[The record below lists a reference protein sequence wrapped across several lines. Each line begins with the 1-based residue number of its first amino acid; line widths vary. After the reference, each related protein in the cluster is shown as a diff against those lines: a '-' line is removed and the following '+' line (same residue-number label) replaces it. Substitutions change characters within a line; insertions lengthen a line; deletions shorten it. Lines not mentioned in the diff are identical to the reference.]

1 MLLHRSNMATTHYS
15 DDQPS
20 PPHTPPSPARK
31 RSDSASPVTLE
42 EDAVEVERRNRKRST
57 FILLRYLRKSTAV
70 ILLCGTSFAGF
81 LHAAYNFVITIKEN
95 EGKTP
100 GVIVLGMHRSGTS
113 MLSGLLVEG
122 FKYDMGDDIMKPS
135 FDNEKGFYE
144 NNDVVTQN
152 DEFLLKQRASWSS
165 NLVGFNPDKA
175 LEQKAKGKLK
185 FKDGKQALQFLNKY
199 KFSPY
204 LLKDPRL
211 CITLP
216 IWLNL
221 VDEEPAIVFTYRHP
235 LEVAMSLKSRGEEY
249 HRQKV
254 ERKENTTVHNID
266 EITMEKGLLLWVT
279 YNVRALQYS
288 LGLCRVYTSN
298 EAVYGDPQVELQRIN
313 DELMTKCNM
322 IQSPNSVISLEVV
335 NSFVDAKLQHNKK
348 NSGSRSKQKILKDYG
363 NGCKAI
369 DFKSDYEEKSAYRK
383 AEVDMYLIAMQL
395 FCDMENGHAYK
406 DDYTWPDLT
415 QL

>member
-1 MLLHRSNMATTHYS
+1 MLPHRSNMASTHYS

-20 PPHTPPSPARK
+20 PPQTLPSQARK
-31 RSDSASPVTLE
+31 RSNRASPVTLE
-42 EDAVEVERRNRKRST
+42 EDAVEVERRNRKRFTS
-57 FILLRYLRKSTAV
+57 ILLRYLRKSTAV
-70 ILLCGTSFAGF
+70 ILLCATSFAGF
-81 LHAAYNFVITIKEN
+81 LHAEYTFVITIKEN
-95 EGKTP
+95 EGKTSP
-100 GVIVLGMHRSGTS
+100 GVFVLGMHRSGTS

-122 FKYDMGDDIMKPS
+122 FRYDMGDDIMKPS

-144 NNDVVTQN
+144 NNNVVNQN
-152 DEFLLKQRASWSS
+152 DEFLLMQGASWSS
-165 NLVGFNPDKA
+165 NVVGFNPDEA

-185 FKDGKQALQFLNKY
+185 FGDGKQALRFLNKY

-216 IWLNL
+216 IWLKL
-221 VDEEPAIVFTYRHP
+221 VEEEPAIVFTYRHP
-235 LEVAMSLKSRGEEY
+235 LEVAMSLKSRGEEF

-313 DELMTKCNM
+313 DELMTKCNLV
-322 IQSPNSVISLEVV
+322 QSPNSVISPQVV

-348 NSGSRSKQKILKDYG
+348 NSGGKQKILKDYG
-363 NGCKAI
+363 NGCEAI
-369 DFKSDYEEKSAYRK
+369 DFKSDYEETTANRK
-383 AEVDMYLIAMQL
+383 AEVELYLMAMQL

-406 DDYTWPDLT
+406 DDYTWPDLI